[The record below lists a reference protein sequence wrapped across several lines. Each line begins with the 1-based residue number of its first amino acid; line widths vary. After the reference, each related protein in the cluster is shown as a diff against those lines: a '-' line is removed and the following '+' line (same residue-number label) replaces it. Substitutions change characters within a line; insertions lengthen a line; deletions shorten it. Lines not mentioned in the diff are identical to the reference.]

1 MDTPTGAV
9 WLGHCRLGG
18 RFYLRTDEMHPG
30 INILGAGA
38 NAIAAVLARAC
49 DEVKLTTLVLDF
61 DGHLSENLDGC
72 IEERRL
78 GYFLYDSM
86 KLDEKSLLHAEL
98 AASAYTISLNL
109 TFEQEAF
116 LNASMQVI
124 GLEQGVATPASLGDR
139 LNHAG
144 EYRGHTA
151 DELKGKF
158 EALKSLNLFGEAGA
172 VKKMMG
178 TSSLASF
185 ADAESHQAAEVA
197 MMLFVSKV
205 LALEAAGVKPP
216 DVVVLNGANRVFSN
230 LPLARHGNRLLTAL
244 LASEMVH
251 TFVSEHTYGLDHHF
265 ADTAPTRILSSHLWN
280 ELTASPAPVGGLY
293 TPHGVSRAKRHRLR
307 DDAQK
312 LILAP
317 NMYVFQ
323 DLARGYEEVFVPRVF
338 RGLRPA
344 EEGTSPDAPPR
355 KDDTQLVKLVL
366 EAVSST
372 ANSTRGSV
380 VAYLSFENS
389 REEVERVIDRLQAD
403 GFLGVV
409 GRDVGRD
416 SPLRALALTP
426 TGYDLLRRLR

>member
-1 MDTPTGAV
+1 MNTPTGAV

-30 INILGAGA
+30 INVLGAGA
-38 NAIAAVLARAC
+38 NTVAAVLARAC
-49 DEVKLTTLVLDF
+49 YEAKMTTLVLDF
-61 DGHLSENLDGC
+61 DGRLSEKLDGC

-78 GYFLYDSM
+78 GHFLYDSM
-86 KLDEKSLLHAEL
+86 RLDEKSLLHAEL

-158 EALKSLNLFGEAGA
+158 EALKSLNLFGEAGT
-172 VKKMMG
+172 VKKMME
-178 TSSLASF
+178 TSSVAAF

-197 MMLFVSKV
+197 MMLFISKV

-216 DVVVLNGANRVFSN
+216 DIVVLNGANRVFSN

-244 LASEMVH
+244 LSSKMVR
-251 TFVSEHTYGLDHHF
+251 TFVSEQTYGLDHHF
-265 ADTAPTRILSSHLWN
+265 ADTAPARILSSHLWN

-293 TPHGVSRAKRHRLR
+293 SPHAISRAKRRRVR
-307 DDAQK
+307 DGAQS

-323 DLARGYEEVFVPRVF
+323 DLARGYEEVFVPRAF
-338 RGLRPA
+338 RGPES
-344 EEGTSPDAPPR
+344 EEGSARSDAPPQ
-355 KDDTQLVKLVL
+355 KDDTHLVRQVL
-366 EAVSST
+366 ETVSSS

-389 REEVERVIDRLQAD
+389 REEIERVIDRLQAD
-403 GFLGVV
+403 GFLGVF
-409 GRDVGRD
+409 GRDVNRE
-416 SPLRALALTP
+416 SPLCAVALTP
-426 TGYDLLRRLR
+426 AGYDLLRRLR